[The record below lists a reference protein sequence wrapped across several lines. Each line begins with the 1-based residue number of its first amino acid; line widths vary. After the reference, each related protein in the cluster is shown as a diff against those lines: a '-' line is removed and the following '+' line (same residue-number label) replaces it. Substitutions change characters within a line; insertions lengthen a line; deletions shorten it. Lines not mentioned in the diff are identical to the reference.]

1 MIRLLVHGRQGACSK
16 PFCQPMERIRG
27 GTANAAAPCSEPM
40 NPEQIQSFA
49 VLSLAMVP
57 VAVLWWIWIRML
69 R

>member
-1 MIRLLVHGRQGACSK
+1 
-16 PFCQPMERIRG
+16 MERIRG

-40 NPEQIQSFA
+40 NPEQIQSIA

>member
-1 MIRLLVHGRQGACSK
+1 
-16 PFCQPMERIRG
+16 
-27 GTANAAAPCSEPM
+27 M